1 MENKFVSDVVNQ
13 IINPNAKKPIQ
24 AELES
29 HILDKA
35 DYYME
40 IGYSKDDAFKRA
52 TEEMGDAYETAVPL
66 NKLNDNPYNA
76 VFNILSFIALVAIVI
91 FYNKNNFY
99 FSYVGD
105 NLYYFPHYI
114 SLDFI
119 STFIFA
125 CYILLLWLSHKLKSK
140 AVPIMIILSF
150 IAMAFFSFQTT
161 HFGTFQNS
169 PTNAIYIFQ
178 PMSYSIITILTKG
191 ISQYI
196 NSIFGYSYV
205 VSDSLNYIIYNAL
218 SITFLL
224 VIIATAIIVFV
235 SIYKLEHLL
244 KSIKTIHIYKHI
256 LKFLS
261 LLVAVNIAVISA
273 CTVIAYKDIENKIEE
288 SKINRAQMI
297 NYVVNAD
304 ITIDLE
310 QQIKELKKSGFDVS
324 QEIAVYPSY
333 DYIPYA
339 YQIDNNLIKL
349 APSESDKYEITFE
362 STNYEDS
369 LLDKQMLCNK
379 DEKKFIQSFKS
390 GDKLQDFL
398 QNNIYTKACEVSKS
412 INYDN
417 KESISFVFAFY
428 EPYYDDHFEEWF
440 DITYYYVYFENG
452 ILVEY

>member
-1 MENKFVSDVVNQ
+1 MENKFISDVVKE

-40 IGYSKDDAFKRA
+40 IGYSKDEAFKRA

-76 VFNILSFIALVAIVI
+76 VFNIISFIALVAIVI

-105 NLYYFPHYI
+105 ILYYFPHYI

-140 AVPIMIILSF
+140 AVPIMVILSF

-169 PTNAIYIFQ
+169 PTNVLYIFQ

-205 VSDSLNYIIYNAL
+205 VSDSLYYAL

-224 VIIATAIIVFV
+224 VIIATAIIIFV
-235 SIYKLEHLL
+235 SIYRLEHLL
-244 KSIKTIHIYKHI
+244 KSIKTIYIYKHT

-261 LLVAVNIAVISA
+261 LLVAVNIAVISV

-310 QQIKELKKSGFDVS
+310 QQIKELKKVGFDVS
-324 QEIAVYPSY
+324 QKIAVYPSY

-339 YQIDNNLIKL
+339 YQLDNNLIKL
-349 APSESDKYEITFE
+349 TDELIFDA
-362 STNYEDS
+362 TNEENS
-369 LLDKQMLCNK
+369 LLDKHMLCNEN
-379 DEKKFIQSFKS
+379 DKKFIQSFKS